1 MIFSHDTEIS
11 DNDVRKFSNIVRAHD
26 NMDMLE
32 TLLRHSN
39 VSLSSVDTTLL
50 SRIKNQYESNLSE
63 FIAEMEPEVKKRL
76 IRFSNNIWTLLIDY
90 MEKEEINTEKFN
102 TLMSDIKIVKRLL
115 LFSSN
120 SFIQQKRKYYLNRKK
135 TMRQRTLTTFA
146 ISVAY
151 LVGLLLF
158 FILKDY
164 RKKSYFKTLNIPDK
178 IRSASEPVIVKSL
191 LSSLDKNKEK
201 NSEIQKKLK
210 RESYIKERYR
220 QILNELTVGIIIEGS
235 DGNSA
240 FANSTFKKWFS
251 LKRDITGESVSNL
264 LATIPFEKAGE
275 KKVRLKNKIF
285 EIEKK
290 HDGGAIFYIFHDIS
304 NLEQMSS
311 RLVDSERMV
320 AVGEMA
326 SKITHE
332 IRNPLNTIKIN
343 SEYLNENISKMT
355 TSEVSD
361 FLELIVTEV
370 ARLENITGSYMD
382 MIRFNRE
389 KKYIEKKTSL
399 PGDLTAFLSFY
410 QNECEK
416 RNISLYFK
424 SVDSS
429 LLALPLSSFRE
440 IMLNLLKNAWEE
452 LQDSGGEIRISGKL
466 QNEKYHLFIE
476 DSGKGI
482 PEPEKEKIFGMY
494 YTNKPGG
501 TGIGLSNT
509 KKRVE
514 EAGGYIKIVDS
525 NLGGAGFVIVLP
537 VTDRYN

>member
-1 MIFSHDTEIS
+1 
-11 DNDVRKFSNIVRAHD
+11 
-26 NMDMLE
+26 MDMLE
-32 TLLRHSN
+32 TLLRHRD
-39 VSLSSVDTTLL
+39 LSSAFVDTAVL
-50 SRIKNQYESNLSE
+50 SKIKSQYESNLSE
-63 FIAEMEPEVKKRL
+63 FIGKMEPEVEKRL
-76 IRFSNNIWTLLIDY
+76 ISFSNNIWTILVAY
-90 MEKEEINTEKFN
+90 MEKGEIDSEKLN

-120 SFIQQKRKYYLNRKK
+120 SYIQKKRKDY
-135 TMRQRTLTTFA
+135 A
-146 ISVAY
+146 
-151 LVGLLLF
+151 
-158 FILKDY
+158 Y
-164 RKKSYFKTLNIPDK
+164 RKKIMKQRILAAFIMFVVYIAGLLIFFIFRDYKRKQYLRTLPVPEK
-178 IRSASEPVIVKSL
+178 LRSESEPVIVKTL
-191 LSSLDKNKEK
+191 LSSLEK
-201 NSEIQKKLK
+201 NREKKSEIQKKIK
-210 RESYIKERYR
+210 RESYIKKRYR

-240 FANSTFKKWFS
+240 FANNTFKKWFS
-251 LKRDITGESVSNL
+251 FARDITGESVSEL
-264 LATIPFEKAGE
+264 LSAIPFEKVDE

-290 HDGGAIFYIFHDIS
+290 HDGEAVFYIFHDIS

-343 SEYLNENISKMT
+343 SEYLNENINKMSV
-355 TSEVSD
+355 SEVSD

-416 RNISLYFK
+416 RNISLCFK
-424 SVDSS
+424 SIDSS
-429 LLALPLSSFRE
+429 LLSLSLSSFRE

-452 LQDSGGEIRISGKL
+452 LQETGGKIRITGRL
-466 QNEKYHLFIE
+466 QNEKYHLLIE
-476 DSGKGI
+476 DSGEGI
-482 PEPEKEKIFGMY
+482 PELKKEKVFGMY

-514 EAGGYIKIVDS
+514 EAGGHIKIVDS
-525 NLGGAGFVIVLP
+525 NLGGAGFEILLP
-537 VTDRYN
+537 VADEDN